1 MPMEVKCTHLLWR
14 SLEVQPALHSAAV
27 KVPGQWGQ
35 WDFPVQGSQL
45 PLILNSRPSLQ
56 IVVFD

>member
-1 MPMEVKCTHLLWR
+1 MEVKCTHLLWR

-45 PLILNSRPSLQ
+45 PLILNS
-56 IVVFD
+56 